1 MKEYKVQFNKE
12 DLEIEKMPKD
22 FWESLVSMD
31 LENESD
37 KELSD
42 GESEEDSE

>member
-1 MKEYKVQFNKE
+1 MNFHKE
-12 DLEIEKMPKD
+12 DLQIENMPKD

-31 LENESD
+31 LENDSD

-42 GESEEDSE
+42 GEDS

>member
-1 MKEYKVQFNKE
+1 
-12 DLEIEKMPKD
+12 MPKD

-42 GESEEDSE
+42 GESEEESDEEKPKW